1 MPHRPHTSVPSPLW
15 QARRQALRLD
25 RAFLTANAV
34 GLAVTLG
41 LGATAGDLLAHRLP
55 GTQATVG
62 LLLYFAQAALL
73 LVTAL
78 RFDRRCTRLLDP
90 WQQAYTRSGAGAADS
105 GTGTAK

>member
-1 MPHRPHTSVPSPLW
+1 MPHRPHPSAPSPLW
-15 QARRQALRLD
+15 HARQQARRLD
-25 RAFLTANAV
+25 RAFLTSNAI

-41 LGATAGDLLAHRLP
+41 LGATTGDLLARRLP

-90 WQQAYTRSGAGAADS
+90 WQQAYARSGAEAADG
-105 GTGTAK
+105 GTGDAK